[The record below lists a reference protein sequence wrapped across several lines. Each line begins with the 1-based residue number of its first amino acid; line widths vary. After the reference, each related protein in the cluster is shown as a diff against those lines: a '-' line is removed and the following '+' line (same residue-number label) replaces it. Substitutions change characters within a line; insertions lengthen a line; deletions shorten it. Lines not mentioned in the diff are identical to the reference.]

1 MNCGQYRSAG
11 FTYDEE
17 TEEEVEY
24 YELYYYTCYS
34 TNTSNDELTIDLGEE
49 FDVQSVLLMYIW
61 EEDLE
66 HTEA

>member
-24 YELYYYTCYS
+24 YELYYFTCYS
-34 TNTSNDELTIDLGEE
+34 TYASNDKLTIDLGEE